1 MYYKI
6 PDLLAYISTYMT
18 LRPGDLVLTGTPH
31 GVGPIK
37 RKDQLFGTLKQG
49 DDILAQLNLFVE

>member
-37 RKDQLFGTLKQG
+37 RKDELLGTLK
-49 DDILAQLNLFVE
+49 

>member
-6 PDLLAYISTYMT
+6 PDLLSYISEYMT

-37 RKDQLFGTLKQG
+37 VNDHLYGTLK
-49 DDILAQLNLFVE
+49 